1 MGMAGAKGTEQVRL
15 STDAPLSEVEEKR
28 LRRFRRSIE
37 NRRGRTNPAI
47 VPNKLT
53 RTSAFAPRRHNLSSD
68 GSFESVYIVR
78 PHTVVH
84 VHGRELGSQHRDAIY
99 AIFRCRARKISEPNV
114 AYVPGS
120 KDPMTAYPRV
130 EYYYTQ
136 TTWRELLLTT
146 GRTAHVNNLG
156 SLLRC
161 FEEIRSVSFRVYQG
175 SYDEYKAQVARGRL
189 PGAGFSD
196 NLINEIRWDGVRLD
210 STMTVKYGAW
220 VRKTFEAK
228 NLVSLN
234 ADVYFRLR
242 SDYAKSF
249 WPFVDS
255 QPSYTYVDDLT
266 LAELAG
272 RDYRN
277 EDLKKRAKFREDIV
291 QAFNDMVAAGGLS
304 EWRCEVL
311 GLVDKNLTA
320 TTTHTRYLARVLWRS
335 RCQPRNCPKGAVHRR
350 TASFASRS
358 QPSVGR
364 DNVKLPRGVASA
376 PA

>member
-120 KDPMTAYPRV
+120 NDPMTAYARV

-277 EDLKKRAKFREDIV
+277 EDSKKRAKFREDIV

-311 GLVDKNLTA
+311 GFGRQKSYRYHY
-320 TTTHTRYLARVLWRS
+320 THA
-335 RCQPRNCPKGAVHRR
+335 
-350 TASFASRS
+350 
-358 QPSVGR
+358 
-364 DNVKLPRGVASA
+364 LPRQGALA
-376 PA
+376 LEMPAEESP

>member
-1 MGMAGAKGTEQVRL
+1 MAGARGETDIRLTADARL
-15 STDAPLSEVEEKR
+15 SEAEEKR
-28 LRRFRRSIE
+28 LRRFRRSVE
-37 NRRGRTNPAI
+37 NRRGRSNPAI
-47 VPNKLT
+47 VPNKLAQ
-53 RTSAFAPRRHNLSSD
+53 TSAFAPRRHNLSSD
-68 GSFESVYIVR
+68 GSFESVYIAR

-84 VHGRELGSQHRDAIY
+84 MHGRELGSQHRDAIY
-99 AIFRCRARKISEPNV
+99 AIFRCRARKVSEPNF

-120 KDPMTAYPRV
+120 KDPLTACLRI

-146 GRTAHVNNLG
+146 GRTTHVNNLG

-161 FEEIRSVSFRVYQG
+161 FEEVRSVSFRVYQG
-175 SYDEYKAQVARGRL
+175 SYDEYEAQRARGRL

-196 NLINEIRWDGVRLD
+196 NLINEIHWDGITLD
-210 STMTVKYGAW
+210 STVTVKYGAW

-255 QPSYTYVDDLT
+255 QPSYTYVDDVT

-272 RDYRN
+272 RDYRS
-277 EDLKKRAKFREDIV
+277 EDSKKRAKFREDIV
-291 QAFNDMVAAGGLS
+291 QAFKDMVAAGGLS

-311 GLVDKNLTA
+311 GTGRQKTYRYHY
-320 TTTHTRYLARVLWRS
+320 THA
-335 RCQPRNCPKGAVHRR
+335 
-350 TASFASRS
+350 
-358 QPSVGR
+358 
-364 DNVKLPRGVASA
+364 LPRQGLLALEQSA
-376 PA
+376 EEAP

>member
-1 MGMAGAKGTEQVRL
+1 MGIAGGRVVEAKL
-15 STDAPLSEVEEKR
+15 SAEAPLSEAEEKR

-47 VPNKLT
+47 VPNKLA
-53 RTSAFAPRRHNLSSD
+53 RTSAFAPRRHHLSCD

-99 AIFRCRARKISEPNV
+99 AIFRSRARKISEPNLS
-114 AYVPGS
+114 YVPGS
-120 KDPMTAYPRV
+120 NDPVTAYPRV

-175 SYDEYKAQVARGRL
+175 SYDEYQTQVARGRL

-196 NLINEIRWDGVRLD
+196 NLINEIRWEGVSLD
-210 STMTVKYGAW
+210 SHVTVKYGAW
-220 VRKTFEAK
+220 VRRTFEAK

-249 WPFVDS
+249 WPFIDS
-255 QPSYTYVDDLT
+255 QPSYTYVDDAT

-277 EDLKKRAKFREDIV
+277 EDSKRRAKFREDIV
-291 QAFNDMVAAGGLS
+291 QALNDMISAGGLAD
-304 EWRCEVL
+304 WRCEVL
-311 GLVDKNLTA
+311 GAGRQKSY
-320 TTTHTRYLARVLWRS
+320 RYHYIHA
-335 RCQPRNCPKGAVHRR
+335 
-350 TASFASRS
+350 
-358 QPSVGR
+358 
-364 DNVKLPRGVASA
+364 LPRQGMLALEI
-376 PA
+376 PAEQMP